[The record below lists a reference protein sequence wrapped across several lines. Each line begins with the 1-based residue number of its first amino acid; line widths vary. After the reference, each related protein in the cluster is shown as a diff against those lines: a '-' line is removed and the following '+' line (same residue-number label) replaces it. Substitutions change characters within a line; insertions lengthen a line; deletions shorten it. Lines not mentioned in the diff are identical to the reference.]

1 MDGRRRSGFP
11 AIQDVY
17 PFNLRFVILLL
28 QVFDK
33 SHHSSSLIRFPTAR
47 SEERE
52 RERGGGGMIFKKK
65 SNFKKLRL

>member
-33 SHHSSSLIRFPTAR
+33 SHHSSLIRFPTAR

-52 RERGGGGMIFKKK
+52 RGGEA
-65 SNFKKLRL
+65 

>member
-52 RERGGGGMIFKKK
+52 GGGGMIFKKK

>member
-1 MDGRRRSGFP
+1 MDGRRRNGFP

-33 SHHSSSLIRFPTAR
+33 SHHSSLIRFPTAR

-52 RERGGGGMIFKKK
+52 REREGRHDF
-65 SNFKKLRL
+65 